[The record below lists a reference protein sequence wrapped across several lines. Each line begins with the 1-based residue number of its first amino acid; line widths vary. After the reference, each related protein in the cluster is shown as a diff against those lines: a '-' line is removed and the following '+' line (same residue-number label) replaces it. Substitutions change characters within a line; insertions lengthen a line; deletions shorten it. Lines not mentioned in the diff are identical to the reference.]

1 MTRNKDLL
9 WNKTVVCNLILIYTY
24 FLIILKCLYFQNK
37 RQLMYWCVCVVGTFM
52 ASKLGCEWVK
62 VWECVCY
69 RVCVRVSLSVCVTEW
84 KWKEIEVQWSLPV
97 KLQTNPLTRHTV
109 RKEGPKRIR
118 PSWPILAS
126 VIQGAPVLTAVRG
139 SKVTQQEW
147 PWLAV
152 QPRLGSTF
160 PVHCPKQTSKQ

>member
-24 FLIILKCLYFQNK
+24 FLIILKCVYFQNK
-37 RQLMYWCVCVVGTFM
+37 RQRMYWCVCVWWGHLWLV
-52 ASKLGCEWVK
+52 SWVVSELK
-62 VWECVCY
+62 CVCY
-69 RVCVRVSLSVCVTEW
+69 RVCVRVSLSVCNRVKVER
-84 KWKEIEVQWSLPV
+84 EVQWSLPV
-97 KLQTNPLTRHTV
+97 KLQTNPLTIHTV
-109 RKEGPKRIR
+109 RKEGPKRIK

-160 PVHCPKQTSKQ
+160 PVHCPKQTRKQ